1 MNKTLCLYL
10 LVWLLPLVSL
20 QAQPMKCGTP
30 APNQFQKETLAR
42 ARMLQ
47 NPARNTGTTCVPLK
61 IYSFREDGGTGGITQ
76 EELTEGLNF
85 LNYYYLSA
93 DIEFY
98 YCGGITYINNSD
110 LYDYD
115 LRPADGDTEIDLV
128 AAAGQVTNA
137 VNIYIVD
144 KITIS
149 DDFQAS
155 GYAYLPYSNNNIYNR
170 IVMTEN
176 GINDHPGGTFVH
188 EFGHYFSLLHTFQG
202 TQNGNMDPDAEHV
215 LRSGALANCSTAGDQ
230 LCDTD
235 ADPGYSAA
243 TFSFADCSYTGNEQD
258 IYNVAYTPPV
268 DNIMSYYPTFCPP
281 RVLTAGQYGFISSG
295 LGIRQGHS
303 SYSFS
308 CTPSKVNVPT
318 NLSAMLNSDE
328 NGVDLSWTDA
338 ANNEFGYLIERSTVS
353 ASAGFEPLLYGFTGP
368 NGTSFTDND
377 IQANQE
383 YWYRIKSS
391 NGSCNTYSAV
401 VSVNV
406 GTIYCTSVA
415 GSSQV
420 CDNDQYVAR
429 VIFADQLNNG
439 TECVSGGYVNYT
451 NLSATVG
458 KGSTYNVQVNNGVV
472 TGGVPTEF
480 SGYIGDRCGIW
491 VDWNQDGDFDE
502 ANEAVTVNSGNA
514 PFFWTA
520 SITVPDGATFGQT
533 RMRVRIV
540 YNETPSSCGLSS
552 FGETEDYRINVT
564 ALLPVELSTFTA
576 IPKGQAAYL
585 EWETLTE
592 SNNDYFSIEHSMDGK
607 KFSAIGQVE
616 GKGTTYVPQAYS
628 YLDQAAKPGINYYRL
643 RQVDFDGQ
651 YEYSEMKTVLIPYEA
666 SNLLVYPNPSKGRFQ
681 IQLPQ
686 NSAEGSV
693 LQLLNSR
700 GQMIWQMKTSISSSA
715 NITFAEED
723 LSPGVYFLK
732 LLEGHHTITRRVVI
746 YD

>member
-20 QAQPMKCGTP
+20 QAQPMKCGTA
-30 APNQFQKETLAR
+30 APDQFHKEVLAR

-47 NPARNTGTTCVPLK
+47 NPARNTGTSCIPLK

-85 LNYYYLSA
+85 LNYYYLPA
-93 DIEFY
+93 NIEFY
-98 YCGGITYINNSD
+98 YCGGISYINNSD

-115 LRPADGDTEIDLV
+115 LRAADGDTETDLV
-128 AAAGQVTNA
+128 NAAGQVTNA

-144 KITIS
+144 RITIS

-155 GYAYLPYSNNNIYNR
+155 GYAYLPYSDNNIFNR
-170 IVMTEN
+170 IVMTES

-202 TQNGNMDPDAEHV
+202 TQNGNMDANAEHV
-215 LRSGALANCSTAGDQ
+215 ARSGVQSNCGSAGDQ

-235 ADPGYSAA
+235 ADPGYSGA
-243 TFSFADCSYTGNEQD
+243 TFSFADCSYSGDEKDVYDVT
-258 IYNVAYTPPV
+258 YTPPV

-281 RVLTAGQYGFISSG
+281 RVLSAGQYGFISAG

-303 SYSFS
+303 SYSFG
-308 CTPSKVNVPT
+308 CIPSKVNVPT
-318 NLSAMLNSDE
+318 NLSATLNGDE
-328 NGVDLSWTDA
+328 NGIDLSWTDN

-353 ASAGFEPLLYGFTGP
+353 SSAGFEPLLYGYTGP
-368 NGTSFTDND
+368 NGTSYTDND

-383 YWYRIKSS
+383 YWYRVKSS
-391 NGSCNTYSAV
+391 NGNCNTYSTA

-415 GSSQV
+415 GSNQI

-458 KGSTYNVQVNNGVV
+458 RGSTYNVQVNNGVV
-472 TGGVPTEF
+472 TGGIPTEF

-502 ANEAVTVNSGNA
+502 VDEAVTVNTGNA

-520 SITVPDGATFGQT
+520 SITVPNGAAFGQT

-552 FGETEDYRINVT
+552 LGETEDYRINVT
-564 ALLPVELSTFTA
+564 ALLPVELSAFTA

-585 EWETLTE
+585 EWETITE
-592 SNNDYFSIEHSMDGK
+592 SNNDYFSIEHSIDAK
-607 KFSAIGQVE
+607 TFSAIGRVK
-616 GKGTTYVPQAYS
+616 GRGTTYVPQSYS
-628 YLDQAAKPGINYYRL
+628 YLDREARPGINYYRL

-651 YEYSEMKTVLIPYEA
+651 YEYSEMKTVLIPNEP
-666 SNLLVYPNPSKGRFQ
+666 SILLVYPNPSKGRFH
-681 IQLPQ
+681 IQVPEISSEEA
-686 NSAEGSV
+686 N
-693 LQLLNSR
+693 LQLMDSK
-700 GQMIWQMKTSISSSA
+700 GQRIWERRVLTSSST
-715 NITFAEED
+715 NIMFAEEE
-723 LSPGVYFLK
+723 LTPGIYFLK
-732 LLEGHHTITRRVVI
+732 FLAGHQAITKRVVI

>member
-1 MNKTLCLYL
+1 M
-10 LVWLLPLVSL
+10 VWLLPLVSL
-20 QAQPMKCGTP
+20 QAQAMKCGTP
-30 APNQFQKETLAR
+30 APNQYQKEALAR

-47 NPARNTGTTCVPLK
+47 NPARNTGTTCIPLK

-85 LNYYYLSA
+85 LNYYYLTA
-93 DIEFY
+93 NIEFY

-115 LRPADGDTEIDLV
+115 LRAADGDTETDLV
-128 AAAGQVTNA
+128 NAAGQVTNA
-137 VNIYIVD
+137 VNIYIVER
-144 KITIS
+144 ITIS
-149 DDFQAS
+149 DAFEAS
-155 GYAYLPYSNNNIYNR
+155 GYAYLPYSDNNIYNR
-170 IVMTEN
+170 IVMTES

-202 TQNGNMDPDAEHV
+202 TQGGNMDPNAEHV
-215 LRSGALANCSTAGDQ
+215 LRTGALANCDTAGDQ

-243 TFSFADCSYTGNEQD
+243 TFSFADCSYSGDEKD

-281 RVLTAGQYGFISSG
+281 RVLTAGQYGFISAG
-295 LGIRQGHS
+295 LAIREGHS
-303 SYSFS
+303 SYGFS

-318 NLSAMLNSDE
+318 NLTAMLNSDE
-328 NGVDLSWTDA
+328 NGIDLSWTDA

-353 ASAGFEPLLYGFTGP
+353 SSTGFEPLLYGFTGP

-377 IQANQE
+377 LQPNQD

-391 NGSCNTYSAV
+391 NGNCNTYSAV
-401 VSVNV
+401 ASVSV
-406 GTIYCTSVA
+406 GSIYCTSVA
-415 GSSQV
+415 GANQI

-439 TECVSGGYVNYT
+439 TACVSGGYVNYT
-451 NLSATVG
+451 SLSATVG
-458 KGSTYNVQVNNGVV
+458 RGSSYNVQINNGVV
-472 TGGVPTEF
+472 IGGVPTEF
-480 SGYIGDRCGIW
+480 SGYSGDRCGIW

-502 ANEAVTVNSGNA
+502 VDEAVTVNTANA

-520 SITVPDGATFGQT
+520 SITVPNAAAFGQT

-540 YNETPSSCGLSS
+540 YNETPTSCGLSS
-552 FGETEDYRINVT
+552 LGETEDYRINVT
-564 ALLPVELSTFTA
+564 ALLPVEFSAFTA
-576 IPKGQAAYL
+576 IPKGQASYL

-592 SNNDYFSIEHSMDGK
+592 SNNDYFSIERSTDAK
-607 KFSAIGQVE
+607 TFSAIGQVE

-651 YEYSEMKTVLIPYEA
+651 YEYSEMKTVLIPYEE
-666 SNLLVYPNPSKGRFQ
+666 SNLQVYPNPSKGRFH

-686 NSAEGSV
+686 NSNAGSK
-693 LQLLNSR
+693 LQLLNSQ
-700 GQMIWQMKTSISSSA
+700 GQMIWQMKASASSSA
-715 NITFAEED
+715 NLTFAEED
-723 LSPGVYFLK
+723 LTPGVYFLK
-732 LLEGHHTITRRVVI
+732 LLEGDRTITRRVVI